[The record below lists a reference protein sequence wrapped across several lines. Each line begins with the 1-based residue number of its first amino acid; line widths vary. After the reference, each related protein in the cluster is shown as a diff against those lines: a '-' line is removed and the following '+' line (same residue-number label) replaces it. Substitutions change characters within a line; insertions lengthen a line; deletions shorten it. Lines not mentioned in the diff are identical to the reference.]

1 MRDIDKSNWLACTQ
15 LEVSEEQKKTFPCP
29 VVYWIAESKVDPS
42 FAPMAIY
49 DGDLL
54 VGFLVYGLDPDEAEY
69 WLIALLIDR
78 KYQRRGYGRAA
89 IKELIRHLGEQHQC
103 EKLVLGHRA
112 DNRAAEALYTSIGFE
127 KIAETNQEV
136 IRSLVF

>member
-1 MRDIDKSNWLACTQ
+1 MEVQIRDIDKSNWLACTQ

-69 WLIALLIDR
+69 WLIALL
-78 KYQRRGYGRAA
+78 
-89 IKELIRHLGEQHQC
+89 
-103 EKLVLGHRA
+103 
-112 DNRAAEALYTSIGFE
+112 
-127 KIAETNQEV
+127 
-136 IRSLVF
+136 